1 MSKELIIPV
10 FIPHLGC
17 THLCVFCNQRKISGQ
32 EKLPEI
38 ASIEKQVL
46 DYRASCKDLANRE
59 VQLAYYG
66 GSFTA
71 IDGEMQEQFL
81 KVAYDL
87 KTRGLI
93 QKIRM
98 STRCD
103 YLDKTVLE
111 RLKRYTVDIVELGV
125 QSMDDEVLSLSQ
137 RGHTAEQ
144 VRIAARILK
153 EQGIKLGLQ
162 MMIALPGDTPQKSL
176 YTAQEI
182 VKLQPDFVRIYPTA
196 IIKDTMLADMWR
208 DGAYEEWDWDLLLDT
223 TAEVAA
229 VFKQADIPIIRIGL
243 QAADNLSTDQ
253 DLLGGGYHPALGEMV
268 KSRMMRK
275 QIEEIL
281 KQSPPGRAYDISCNY
296 RQISQIRGQK
306 NANIRYFADKYK
318 IRLYLKPTE
327 ELLWDQIIIEPKF

>member
-17 THLCVFCNQRKISGQ
+17 KHLCVFCNQRKISGK
-32 EKLPEI
+32 ESLPEI
-38 ASIEKQVL
+38 ASIEKQVRE
-46 DYRASCKDLANRE
+46 YRESCKDLAKRE

-71 IDGEMQEQFL
+71 IAGEKQEQFL

-87 KTRGLI
+87 KMRGLI
-93 QKIRM
+93 HKIRL

-103 YLDKTVLE
+103 YLDDTVLE

-125 QSMDDEVLSLSQ
+125 QSMDDEVLRLSQ

-144 VRIAARILK
+144 VRVAAQILK
-153 EQGIKLGLQ
+153 ARGIKLGLQ

-176 YTAQEI
+176 STAREI
-182 VKLQPDFVRIYPTA
+182 TKLAPDFVRIYPTA

-208 DGAYEEWDWDLLLDT
+208 DGVYEEWDWDVLLDT
-223 TAEVAA
+223 TSEVAT
-229 VFKQADIPIIRIGL
+229 VFKQANIPIIRIGL

-268 KSRMMRK
+268 KSRMLRK
-275 QIEEIL
+275 QIEEML
-281 KQSPPGRAYDISCNY
+281 KSYPSERAYDISCNE
-296 RQISQIRGQK
+296 RQISQIKGQK